1 MAPSETLCREASRDN
16 KEFMH
21 SLKGKRIVLTGGAG
35 GIGRCAAEKFAG
47 AGAVLIL
54 TDIHKAALGKTA
66 RELRKKYGAAVYTR
80 VVDVADRREVEGF
93 ARWAVRKFKGIDI
106 LINNAGIGASGEMI
120 ETSLETWKRLMDIN
134 FWGPLYHVY
143 AFLPF
148 MIRQGH
154 GHIVNVA
161 SGQAFFRLPTW
172 GAYATVK
179 LAVGAFSEILRYEI
193 KKLNIDV
200 TTLYPFMVNTGFYK
214 RIESETFLQKIS
226 MKLMPYYSMSPEKV
240 GEILFEAVRTKK
252 GVEMV
257 SLLNTLAK
265 VSRVIPKMTDVIGLA
280 AISLLGKKP
289 AELRAG
295 VHGKA
300 KGAGPGA
307 RRRAA

>member
-1 MAPSETLCREASRDN
+1 MQ
-16 KEFMH
+16 
-21 SLKGKRIVLTGGAG
+21 SLKGKKIVLTGGAG
-35 GIGRCAAEKFAG
+35 GIGRCAAEKFAE

-54 TDIHKAALGKTA
+54 TDINKRVLDETA
-66 RELRKKYGAAVYTR
+66 SGLRKKYKAAVH
-80 VVDVADRREVEGF
+80 VKAVNVADRREVEAF

-106 LINNAGIGASGEMI
+106 LINNAGIGASGELI

-143 AFLPF
+143 AFLPG
-148 MIRQGH
+148 MIRRGH

-179 LAVGAFSEILRYEI
+179 LAIGAFSEILRYEVR
-193 KKLNIDV
+193 KLNIDV

-226 MKLMPYYSMSPEKV
+226 MRMLPYYSMSPEKV

-289 AELRAG
+289 SDLRAG
-295 VHGKA
+295 VRGKE
-300 KGAGPGA
+300 KGAGSKA